1 MELVEVLQQII
12 QENSKAM
19 QPADLVV
26 GTVTQVKPLEI
37 TTDNQAAPLRAS
49 VLYLTAAVVEKK
61 VTTFA
66 HSHNTT
72 HNHTVTDATIQPAG
86 ECSTELTGITCYENG
101 KALPN
106 DGFIT
111 LLVFVSHSINIP
123 DSKLFSALAIFQYT
137 LYANPPNPM
146 T

>member
-1 MELVEVLQQII
+1 MELLDVLQQIT
-12 QENSKAM
+12 QENNRAM
-19 QPADLVV
+19 QPTDLVV
-26 GTVTQVKPLEI
+26 GTVTKVKPLEI
-37 TTDNQAAPLRAS
+37 TTDNQAAPLRAA

-72 HNHTVTDATIQPAG
+72 HNHTVIDATIQPAG

-101 KALPN
+101 QALPN

-111 LLVFVSHSINIP
+111 LNRGLTVGDKVLMLRVQRGQKYVVLSRVFEEV
-123 DSKLFSALAIFQYT
+123 
-137 LYANPPNPM
+137 
-146 T
+146 

>member
-1 MELVEVLQQII
+1 MELLDVLQQIS
-12 QENSKAM
+12 QANNRAM
-19 QPADLVV
+19 QPTDLVV
-26 GTVTQVKPLEI
+26 GTVTKGKPLEI
-37 TTDNQAAPLRAS
+37 TTDNQAAPLRAA

-86 ECSTELTGITCYENG
+86 QCSTELTGITCYENG
-101 KALPN
+101 QALPN

-111 LLVFVSHSINIP
+111 LNRGLEVGDKVLMLRVQHGQKYVVLSRVFQEV
-123 DSKLFSALAIFQYT
+123 
-137 LYANPPNPM
+137 
-146 T
+146 

>member
-1 MELVEVLQQII
+1 MELLDVLQQIT
-12 QENSKAM
+12 QENNRAM
-19 QPADLVV
+19 QPTDLVV
-26 GTVTQVKPLEI
+26 GTVTKVKPLEI
-37 TTDNQAAPLRAS
+37 TTDNQAAPLRAA

-72 HNHTVTDATIQPAG
+72 HNHAVIDATIQPAG

-101 KALPN
+101 QALPN

-111 LLVFVSHSINIP
+111 LNRGLTVGDKVLMLRVQHGQKYVVLSRVFQEV
-123 DSKLFSALAIFQYT
+123 
-137 LYANPPNPM
+137 
-146 T
+146 

>member
-1 MELVEVLQQII
+1 MELLDVLQQIS
-12 QENSKAM
+12 QANNRAM
-19 QPADLVV
+19 QPTDLVV
-26 GTVTQVKPLEI
+26 GTVTSVKPLEI

-72 HNHTVTDATIQPAG
+72 HNHVVTDATIQPAG
-86 ECSTELTGITCYENG
+86 QCSTELTGITCYENG
-101 KALPN
+101 QALPN

-111 LLVFVSHSINIP
+111 LNRGLEVGDKVLMLRVQHGQKYVVLSRVFQEV
-123 DSKLFSALAIFQYT
+123 
-137 LYANPPNPM
+137 
-146 T
+146 

>member
-1 MELVEVLQQII
+1 MELLDVLQQIT
-12 QENSKAM
+12 QENNRAM
-19 QPADLVV
+19 QPTDLVV
-26 GTVTQVKPLEI
+26 GTVTSVKPLEI
-37 TTDNQAAPLRAS
+37 TTDNQAAPLRVA

-72 HNHTVTDATIQPAG
+72 HNHIVTDATIRPDG
-86 ECSTELTGITCYENG
+86 ECSTELAGITCYENG

-111 LLVFVSHSINIP
+111 LNRGLAVGDTVLMLRVQHGQKYVVLSRVFQEV
-123 DSKLFSALAIFQYT
+123 
-137 LYANPPNPM
+137 
-146 T
+146 

>member
-1 MELVEVLQQII
+1 MELLDVLQQIS
-12 QENSKAM
+12 QANNKVM
-19 QPADLVV
+19 QPTDLVV
-26 GTVTQVKPLEI
+26 GTVTKVKPLEI

-86 ECSTELTGITCYENG
+86 QCSTELTGITCYENG
-101 KALPN
+101 QALPN

-111 LLVFVSHSINIP
+111 LNRGLEVGDKVLMLRVQRGQKYVVLSRVFQEV
-123 DSKLFSALAIFQYT
+123 
-137 LYANPPNPM
+137 
-146 T
+146 